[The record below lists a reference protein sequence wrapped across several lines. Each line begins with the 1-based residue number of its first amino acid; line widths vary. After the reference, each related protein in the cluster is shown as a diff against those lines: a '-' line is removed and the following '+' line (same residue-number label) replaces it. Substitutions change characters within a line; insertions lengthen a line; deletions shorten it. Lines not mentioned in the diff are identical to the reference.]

1 MLERQRNNYESRERS
16 SPMPTTNTT
25 ERAIAQL
32 LRQGF
37 TSDQQ
42 NWSILVQLAKS
53 GVPISSPKSR

>member
-1 MLERQRNNYESRERS
+1 
-16 SPMPTTNTT
+16 MPTTNTT

-37 TSDQQ
+37 ASDQPD
-42 NWSILVQLAKS
+42 WSALVQLAKS

>member
-1 MLERQRNNYESRERS
+1 MLERQRNYESRERS

-37 TSDQQ
+37 ASDQPD
-42 NWSILVQLAKS
+42 WSALVQLAKS